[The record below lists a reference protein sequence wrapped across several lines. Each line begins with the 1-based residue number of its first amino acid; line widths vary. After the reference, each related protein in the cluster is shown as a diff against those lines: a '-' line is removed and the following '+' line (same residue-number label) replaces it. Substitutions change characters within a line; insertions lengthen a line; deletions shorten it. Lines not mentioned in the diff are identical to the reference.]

1 MSQEYD
7 TDRLWQGAH
16 DDAPTDE
23 HGRPIHPDE
32 GKNYPICAQ
41 PKTDAVD
48 RTKDGKRTDI
58 PYCVRRAGWGTDRPT
73 EAGGACK
80 THGGAGGAPEGWAN
94 GNARHLLWSKRMN
107 EDDREEFKQ
116 LVDVGDGDK
125 VPVDEFRATLGNM
138 IAFEEMRLTRALKKH
153 PSVAQ
158 IAIYTCPRCGK
169 KYRREVDPDTVPE
182 VVECDGTV
190 QVDVE
195 TFVPCDHT
203 GPLDKVAGKEWVDFG
218 DESVERK
225 QAHIANLIR
234 IYDQVSG
241 PSEFKVDQDTTI
253 HGDGDGAIDVNITSV
268 GVDLADDQTEDD
280 VDDDGGDE

>member
-16 DDAPTDE
+16 EDAPRDE

-32 GKNYPICAQ
+32 DKNYPVCAQ

-58 PYCVRRAGWGTDRPT
+58 PYCVRRSGWGTDRPT

-94 GNARHLLWSKRMN
+94 GNARHLLFSKRMN
-107 EDDREEFKQ
+107 DDDREHFRD
-116 LVDVGDGDK
+116 LIDVGDGDK
-125 VPVDEFRATLGNM
+125 IPVDEFRATLSNI
-138 IAFEEMRLTRALKKH
+138 IAWEEMRFSRALDKH
-153 PSVAQ
+153 PDVEQ
-158 IAIYTCPRCGK
+158 IAMYECPECGES
-169 KYRREVDPDTVPE
+169 YRRSVDPDTVPT
-182 VVECDGTV
+182 VQECDGTN
-190 QVDVE
+190 QIDAK
-195 TFVPCDHT
+195 TFVPCDYT
-203 GPLDKVAGKEWVDFG
+203 GPIDKVAGKEWVDFG

-225 QAHIANLIR
+225 GAHIARLIK

-241 PSEFKVDQDTTI
+241 PSRFEVDQDTTL

-268 GVDLADDQTEDD
+268 GVDLADEEA
-280 VDDDGGDE
+280 DGGDE